1 MHRSILL
8 ANCSWKIATSTLRYR
23 NYLSSEFLLVG
34 MLLSKIKD
42 GKQNAACKCLEE
54 GGNTRKATTKGNTK
68 GNTKG
73 ATNACV
79 TVDIAV

>member
-1 MHRSILL
+1 
-8 ANCSWKIATSTLRYR
+8 
-23 NYLSSEFLLVG
+23 